1 MQKYKKLI
9 IGSFLVLAIVLAPVL
24 SFAKNEESKTNDN
37 NRDKIEI
44 KNELKSEI
52 EKGSSNSIWNRILRF
67 FNSPANAMT
76 QVNLNLAP
84 SISGISAPT
93 ILEVGETGTW
103 KIKASDPQNGTLDY
117 SVDWG
122 EVTSQAFAKSTT
134 SAFVQTATF
143 THAYPNA
150 GTYNITFTV
159 TNNAGLKTTSKV
171 SVLIKG
177 EKVYPAAPRITKLE
191 GPSRVAVGTE
201 ETIVVKAEDPNNG
214 TLTYSANW
222 GDLNVLAKSAVV
234 QSIFTQTATFS
245 HVYTSPGTYMAT
257 FTVENEA
264 GLKDTRSMRITV
276 TTLKNDVIA
285 PIISRVRVN
294 AGSADGTISWITDEK
309 ATSQVFYS
317 LNTPLDMNSSVTK
330 SVSKDSLN
338 IKHALDL
345 PDLTSNTIYY
355 FVIKTVDASGNVKI
369 SPEYRFMT
377 TF

>member
-9 IGSFLVLAIVLAPVL
+9 IGSFLVLAIVLAPVF
-24 SFAKNEESKTNDN
+24 SFAKSEESKTNDN
-37 NRDKIEI
+37 NGDKIEI
-44 KNELKSEI
+44 KNELKNEI

-67 FNSPANAMT
+67 FNSPVNAMT

-103 KIKASDPQNGTLDY
+103 KVKASDPQNGTLDY

-122 EVTSQAFAKSTT
+122 DVTSQAFAKSTT

-177 EKVYPAAPRITKLE
+177 EKV
-191 GPSRVAVGTE
+191 
-201 ETIVVKAEDPNNG
+201 
-214 TLTYSANW
+214 
-222 GDLNVLAKSAVV
+222 
-234 QSIFTQTATFS
+234 
-245 HVYTSPGTYMAT
+245 
-257 FTVENEA
+257 
-264 GLKDTRSMRITV
+264 DT
-276 TTLKNDVIA
+276 A
-285 PIISRVRVN
+285 PIISKVRVSI
-294 AGSADGTISWITDEK
+294 GSADGTVSWITDER

-317 LNTPLDMNSSVTK
+317 LNTPLDMNSSATK

-355 FVIKTVDASGNVKI
+355 FVIKTVDTSGNVKI